1 MELRFCFHC
10 YPSSVDFTSNRE
22 YWQVSLSAPQC
33 FGSKGQRWS
42 QSSGDQESKWTWCL
56 VGSAWAGTQSCTNR
70 GRPQSV
76 RTGGDLS
83 HLPGQPGLQVAQPE
97 WSLGVWGCHRQA
109 GIWDTHLAGIVQG
122 CAQPQSGLR
131 AWEQHQWVRFWAF
144 HCWCAS
150 CTPVDRGTHK
160 TELVERL
167 SSGWGRVGWG
177 SEAPTRLRW

>member
-1 MELRFCFHC
+1 MTTPGWFCLGR
-10 YPSSVDFTSNRE
+10 YP
-22 YWQVSLSAPQC
+22 
-33 FGSKGQRWS
+33 
-42 QSSGDQESKWTWCL
+42 
-56 VGSAWAGTQSCTNR
+56 SCTNR

-97 WSLGVWGCHRQA
+97 WNLGVWGCHRQA

-131 AWEQHQWVRFWAF
+131 VWEQQQWVRFRAF

-150 CTPVDRGTHK
+150 CAP
-160 TELVERL
+160 ELGLWALGGCRQVWTRDSQDWAGGKVEQ
-167 SSGWGRVGWG
+167 RVGEGWVG
-177 SEAPTRLRW
+177 IWSTHQAGLVSTLYSMYV